1 MLVGMYKKP
10 KRRHLRPAE
19 RTQVLADWRQSQ
31 MSVTEM
37 SAKYGVA
44 VSTLHAWRRK
54 AMLARADHTQ
64 RSPQFVPV
72 QLVSTDKDKTPEIQT
87 RSVVCEVE
95 AGQDLRLRVYQ
106 GCDEATLRA
115 VVAAM
120 REGRGC

>member
-1 MLVGMYKKP
+1 MLVGMDKKR

-19 RTQVLADWRQSQ
+19 REQLLAEWLQKQ

-37 SAKYGVA
+37 SAKYGVG

-54 AMLARADHTQ
+54 AMLAGADHMQ
-64 RSPQFVPV
+64 SSPQFVPV
-72 QLVSTDKDKTPEIQT
+72 QLVPTANDKAPEISTQ
-87 RSVVCEVE
+87 SVVCEFE

-106 GCDEATLRA
+106 GCDEATLRV